1 MRHALVGAGPGSL
14 VRDRARRCGAENN
27 DSTAILL
34 KMSTTTWA
42 NTLARV
48 LAKFGEFDF
57 AAEIVPVF
65 PVGTVGRYRLARV
78 AKIAVAV
85 RRAG

>member
-1 MRHALVGAGPGSL
+1 MRGREQRFYGGL
-14 VRDRARRCGAENN
+14 AESVN
-27 DSTAILL
+27 DHLGEHSTREI
-34 KMSTTTWA
+34 
-42 NTLARV
+42 
-48 LAKFGEFDF
+48 AKFGEFDF